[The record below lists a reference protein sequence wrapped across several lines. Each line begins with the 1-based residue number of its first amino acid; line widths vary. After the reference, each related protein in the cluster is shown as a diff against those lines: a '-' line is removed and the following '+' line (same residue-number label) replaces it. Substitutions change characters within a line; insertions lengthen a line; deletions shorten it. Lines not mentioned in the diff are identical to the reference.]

1 MCIIIV
7 FIDERLPSEKADD
20 DDNDDDFKVNVQ
32 MFSQSPSP
40 TNPDTSDGSINPMK
54 GLQMAELAFSD
65 DGQSEKMQA
74 NNKLEDKI
82 KSLTVS
88 DKDIRSVVN
97 DLSEPAEVLTE
108 DEVEEEIEEDV
119 VDVVNGKNDKITDRQ
134 ESSPPRTLSDV
145 ENQTT
150 RKREK
155 TRTKSQNSYTS
166 DFSSLS
172 EIETHNERSHS
183 QTQNDSKGSRSSR
196 RSRSFQSSRSSEKS
210 RSSHSSR
217 SSQSARSSRSSRSTK
232 HSRSSD
238 NSRSKQSVSEYSNSK
253 VKNETDK

>member
-1 MCIIIV
+1 MCIIII

-20 DDNDDDFKVNVQ
+20 DDDDDDDDFKVNVQ

-54 GLQMAELAFSD
+54 GLQMAEFAFSD

-82 KSLTVS
+82 KSLIVS

-119 VDVVNGKNDKITDRQ
+119 VDVVDGKNDKITDRQ

-172 EIETHNERSHS
+172 EIETHNEHSHS
-183 QTQNDSKGSRSSR
+183 LTQNDSKGSRSSR
-196 RSRSFQSSRSSEKS
+196 RSRSFKVQGHQKNQGHHTVPGPRKVQG
-210 RSSHSSR
+210 H
-217 SSQSARSSRSSRSTK
+217 QGVQGQQNTQGQVTIQGQNKVFQNTARAR
-232 HSRSSD
+232 
-238 NSRSKQSVSEYSNSK
+238 
-253 VKNETDK
+253 

>member
-20 DDNDDDFKVNVQ
+20 DDDDDDFKVNVQ

-54 GLQMAELAFSD
+54 GLQMAEFAFSD

-82 KSLTVS
+82 KSLIAS

-119 VDVVNGKNDKITDRQ
+119 VDVVDGKNDKITDRQ
-134 ESSPPRTLSDV
+134 ESSPRTLSDV